1 MDTFERMDRIQDQ
14 EFRKGEPRTETQQAF
29 DEHGGEHEHSY
40 SAEIRDGE
48 YVRRCVICFTE
59 LVF

>member
-1 MDTFERMDRIQDQ
+1 MDTFERMDKVEDQ
-14 EFRKGEPRTETQQAF
+14 GQRWGEPRTETQRAF
-29 DEHGGEHEHSY
+29 DEHEEHEHSY